1 MKKIILGVLF
11 CFLLIGA
18 SLVSGIPKTQNN
30 YISYW
35 NFDEGSGS
43 IVHDSSVNGYDGTIY
58 GANWRSEV
66 ISGYALDFDGSDN
79 DYIEINN
86 PNGLKFSDESF
97 TISAWVQIR
106 DNVDD
111 WRCFICLGPQSQN
124 YPSIQLSKTRSGHI
138 DGRIIFKIAQ
148 TPTSISRCVSIEDGN
163 SLPKNQWMLV
173 TGVVDYENSQIRL
186 FIDGVLQDVSP
197 LINFNLNSVSNFRV
211 VLGDFTNQN
220 SNVAWQSNHNGLLDE
235 VRIYNHALTQT
246 EIISLMT

>member
-1 MKKIILGVLF
+1 M
-11 CFLLIGA
+11 GA
-18 SLVSGIPKTQNN
+18 
-30 YISYW
+30 
-35 NFDEGSGS
+35 
-43 IVHDSSVNGYDGTIY
+43 
-58 GANWRSEV
+58 
-66 ISGYALDFDGSDN
+66 
-79 DYIEINN
+79 
-86 PNGLKFSDESF
+86 ESP
-97 TISAWVQIR
+97 S
-106 DNVDD
+106 
-111 WRCFICLGPQSQN
+111 
-124 YPSIQLSKTRSGHI
+124 YPSIRISKSRSGYI
-138 DGRIIFKIAQ
+138 DGRIFFQIAQ
-148 TPTSISRCVSIEDGN
+148 SGNDYTRCDSIDDGD